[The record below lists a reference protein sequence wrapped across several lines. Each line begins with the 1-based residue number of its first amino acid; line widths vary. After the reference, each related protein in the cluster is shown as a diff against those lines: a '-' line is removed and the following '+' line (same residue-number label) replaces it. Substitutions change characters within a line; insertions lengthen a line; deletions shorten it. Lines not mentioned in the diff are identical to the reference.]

1 MRLRFLGTGT
11 SFGIPVIGCDC
22 PTCTSS
28 DPRDRRTRHAALIEH
43 ENGSRVLIDAPPE
56 LRLQLVEASAA
67 SVDAIWFTH
76 CHADHTHG
84 VDDLRAITSRR
95 DEPLIAYA
103 GEECAATLLHRFA
116 YIFDPAYRPIEGT
129 TKPELR
135 LRRLVD
141 REPVDVAGSTMLPIA
156 VPHGDTQSFGF
167 RLGDLGYVTD
177 AKMLPRSAIDALEG
191 VRVLVL
197 NALWFGRPHPTH
209 LTVEEAVE
217 AAQRIRADRTYL
229 THLSHRVRH
238 AALLE
243 ALPPGI
249 EPAYDGLL
257 IEI

>member
-1 MRLRFLGTGT
+1 
-11 SFGIPVIGCDC
+11 
-22 PTCTSS
+22 
-28 DPRDRRTRHAALIEH
+28 
-43 ENGSRVLIDAPPE
+43 
-56 LRLQLVEASAA
+56 
-67 SVDAIWFTH
+67 
-76 CHADHTHG
+76 
-84 VDDLRAITSRR
+84 
-95 DEPLIAYA
+95 
-103 GEECAATLLHRFA
+103 HRFA

-209 LTVEEAVE
+209 LTV
-217 AAQRIRADRTYL
+217 
-229 THLSHRVRH
+229 
-238 AALLE
+238 
-243 ALPPGI
+243 
-249 EPAYDGLL
+249 
-257 IEI
+257 

>member
-1 MRLRFLGTGT
+1 
-11 SFGIPVIGCDC
+11 
-22 PTCTSS
+22 
-28 DPRDRRTRHAALIEH
+28 
-43 ENGSRVLIDAPPE
+43 
-56 LRLQLVEASAA
+56 
-67 SVDAIWFTH
+67 
-76 CHADHTHG
+76 
-84 VDDLRAITSRR
+84 
-95 DEPLIAYA
+95 
-103 GEECAATLLHRFA
+103 
-116 YIFDPAYRPIEGT
+116 
-129 TKPELR
+129 
-135 LRRLVD
+135 
-141 REPVDVAGSTMLPIA
+141 MLPIA

-167 RLGDLGYVTD
+167 RVGDLGYVTD